1 MDFDYAKLKAH
12 NDKIIE
18 KSIKKFDA
26 NRKKK
31 YNQAIEE
38 YRERADATVQFLRHV
53 DKGGSNDLGK
63 YFGRK
68 ALAQLRGD
76 EIFADIR
83 LLMANS
89 KRA

>member
-1 MDFDYAKLKAH
+1 MDEEYRKIKYH
-12 NDKIIE
+12 NDLVVKN
-18 KSIKKFDA
+18 SIKKFDA
-26 NRKKK
+26 KRKAN
-31 YNQAIEE
+31 YNKAIEE

-53 DKGGSNDLGK
+53 DRGGHNDLGK

-76 EIFADIR
+76 EIFADLR

-89 KRA
+89 KRR